1 MQEIGFIGLVLLK
14 SSKDADENDRS
25 DAKRRLGGVG
35 WGQLKRLKPKNM
47 TSSGTVESL
56 L

>member
-25 DAKRRLGGVG
+25 DVKGERGG
-35 WGQLKRLKPKNM
+35 
-47 TSSGTVESL
+47 SSRDPNPNPNQKT
-56 L
+56 